1 MNLEAL
7 GRWQRTVVQDYT
19 ARDSALYALAV
30 GAVSD
35 PLDAGQLRLVDE
47 ADQVALPSMAAVLAS
62 PGFWAR
68 DEAALAIDYT
78 RLVHG
83 EQRIALTRALPAQGR
98 IVGHSRVVRVVDKG
112 AGKGALVTVCK
123 TLESEDGQAYG
134 RAWQLF
140 FCRGDGGFSATA
152 DADLVLDAEVPPPL
166 VAAPADVPDHRAV
179 LATRPDAAL
188 LYRLCGDGNRLHID
202 PGFAQRAG
210 FPRPI
215 LHGLA
220 TYGAAA
226 VAAVRACA
234 GGRAERLVA
243 LDVRFSAPLYPGEA
257 VEFRLWEEG
266 SHIALEGHVPARE
279 TQVIG
284 HGRAVFQASNEVNQ

>member
-1 MNLEAL
+1 
-7 GRWQRTVVQDYT
+7 DYT

-140 FCRGDGGFSATA
+140 FCRGDGGFS
-152 DADLVLDAEVPPPL
+152 
-166 VAAPADVPDHRAV
+166 
-179 LATRPDAAL
+179 
-188 LYRLCGDGNRLHID
+188 
-202 PGFAQRAG
+202 
-210 FPRPI
+210 
-215 LHGLA
+215 
-220 TYGAAA
+220 
-226 VAAVRACA
+226 
-234 GGRAERLVA
+234 
-243 LDVRFSAPLYPGEA
+243 
-257 VEFRLWEEG
+257 
-266 SHIALEGHVPARE
+266 
-279 TQVIG
+279 
-284 HGRAVFQASNEVNQ
+284 